1 LGSRVHDVSV
11 NTLLSGDNG
20 GVSFSVQMTVEPKT
34 DKMLVDTLV
43 ANSAEEACGN
53 HPVLATD

>member
-1 LGSRVHDVSV
+1 
-11 NTLLSGDNG
+11 LLSGDNG

-53 HPVLATD
+53 YPVLATD